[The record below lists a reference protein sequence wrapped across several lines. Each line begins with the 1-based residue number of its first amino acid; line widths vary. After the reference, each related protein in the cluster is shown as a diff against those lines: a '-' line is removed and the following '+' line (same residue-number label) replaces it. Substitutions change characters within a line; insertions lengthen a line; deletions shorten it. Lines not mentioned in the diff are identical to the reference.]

1 MRLWVAGILM
11 LAAVGLWI
19 VLGVRG
25 KESVVPEAARTQAA
39 QSQLPVLGS
48 VVAPLPEGPG
58 KSIAE
63 RTCLPCHSG
72 DILRQQRLTEK
83 QWTAVLTKMAGWGA
97 ELSDSDRVVLMPY
110 LVSQFGPE
118 NNRFQPAAVRPI
130 QP

>member
-1 MRLWVAGILM
+1 M

-19 VLGVRG
+19 VLGVRR
-25 KESVVPEAARTQAA
+25 KEPIVPEAARTQAA
-39 QSQLPVLGS
+39 QSQLPELG
-48 VVAPLPEGPG
+48 VITPLPEGPG
-58 KSIAE
+58 KSVAE
-63 RTCLPCHSG
+63 RTRLPCHSG
-72 DILRQQRLTEK
+72 DILRQQRLSEK

-97 ELSDSDRVVLMPY
+97 ELSDSDRVLLMPY

>member
-1 MRLWVAGILM
+1 MRLWLAGILM

-19 VLGVRG
+19 MLGVRR
-25 KESVVPEAARTQAA
+25 KEPVVPEAARTQAA
-39 QSQLPVLGS
+39 QGQLPVLGS
-48 VVAPLPEGPG
+48 VVTPLPEGAG
-58 KSIAE
+58 KSVAE

-97 ELSDSDRVVLMPY
+97 ELSDTDRVVLMPY

-118 NNRFQPAAVRPI
+118 NDRFQPVAVRPI